1 MNRLVRALSGLS
13 SEGELISG
21 LAQVLA
27 LASERG
33 RVAYYE
39 IGEIIS
45 GDAEDVLLLGNEWGL
60 IFPVRTL
67 KSAAW
72 EDRLLLSEPGEEYEI
87 PNIVRYLVEEA
98 KITGRWE
105 AGRALAELF
114 RDMGEPNWEQ
124 IPKLVEELGQQA
136 KNYKITAIQIKEI
149 CSELGLGGR
158 VDALIAELKGSGVMS
173 PKLGSLAEVS
183 RAGAPIYELNP
194 SLFFQS
200 KKMRTQGHNYS
211 RST

>member
-1 MNRLVRALSGLS
+1 MNRLERALSRLLNQ
-13 SEGELISG
+13 SELTGR

-27 LASERG
+27 YASERG
-33 RVAYYE
+33 RVAYHE

-45 GDAEDVLLLGNEWGL
+45 GDAEDVLLLGNKWGL

-72 EDRLLLSEPGEEYEI
+72 EDRLLLSESGEEYEI

-98 KITGRWE
+98 KITGHWE
-105 AGRALAELF
+105 IGRALAELF

-124 IPKLVEELGQQA
+124 IPELVEELGQQA
-136 KNYKITAIQIKEI
+136 KNYRITAIQIKEI
-149 CSELGLGGR
+149 CSKLALGNR
-158 VDALIAELKGSGVMS
+158 VDTLIAELKGSGVMS

-183 RAGAPIYELNP
+183 RAGTPIYELNP

-200 KKMRTQGHNYS
+200 MKMRTQDHSYS
-211 RST
+211 T